1 MFSQSAVSLFTFMFC
16 LLNEYFVVSPLELH
30 KKLVIAYCVLWFQPH
45 IHPSAVTQ
53 KDMDECAFT
62 LIIYNI

>member
-1 MFSQSAVSLFTFMFC
+1 MFC
-16 LLNEYFVVSPLELH
+16 LLNEYFVVSPLQLH

-62 LIIYNI
+62 LIIYNNI